1 MTQPQ
6 RHRQTTAERLDQA
19 PMLVWFPE
27 WPEMGELPAL
37 PSSPLERRTQRRFPS
52 NNWHLS
58 ASVTLLRTSLGQR
71 NASEAPL
78 SRTSGRAERNGIP
91 LSASRFSR
99 QPTKDRPGDQEKE
112 KYLGSEGGVTVR
124 RREPKNSN

>member
-71 NASEAPL
+71 KGQRLPCRGPAAAPNAMAFPL
-78 SRTSGRAERNGIP
+78 AQAGFRDSPPKI
-91 LSASRFSR
+91 
-99 QPTKDRPGDQEKE
+99 DQEI
-112 KYLGSEGGVTVR
+112 R
-124 RREPKNSN
+124 RKKSILAAKAA